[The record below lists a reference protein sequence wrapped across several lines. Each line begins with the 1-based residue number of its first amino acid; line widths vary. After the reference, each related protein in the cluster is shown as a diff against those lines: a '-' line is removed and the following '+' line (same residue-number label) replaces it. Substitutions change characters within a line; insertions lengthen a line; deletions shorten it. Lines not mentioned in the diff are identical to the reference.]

1 LQPRGNQRPPAPVA
15 ALLDAV
21 DEVFDSR
28 IGDVSGR
35 GKLGADMREIW
46 VMQPRFDKR
55 VGNGPFSLVDQPR
68 FRAGFDFLR
77 LRAQVGEVE
86 EELAHWWETFQNV
99 SDVMREDMVDAQR
112 SNQPG
117 RGASGSRSRRVKPTD
132 AHHPANAASSPNDD
146 PRFRSADG
154 DEAPAPRPT
163 PARSYGSAFAPDEE
177 ESDDNE
183 TPDDGA
189 GGDGAAA
196 APAKKRRRRRR
207 KPTGGGGAAGGSGE
221 GGPAPAAD

>member
-1 LQPRGNQRPPAPVA
+1 MA

-21 DEVFDSR
+21 DDVFENR

-46 VMQPRFDKR
+46 LMQPRFDKR
-55 VGNGPFSLVDQPR
+55 VGNGPFSLVDQVR

-112 SNQPG
+112 KDGQGRSGPG
-117 RGASGSRSRRVKPTD
+117 NARRVKRSSQGED
-132 AHHPANAASSPNDD
+132 GDQPASQTAGSAPSD
-146 PRFRSADG
+146 PRLRDDEAGSDDDVDG
-154 DEAPAPRPT
+154 D
-163 PARSYGSAFAPDEE
+163 RSMTSEGAERQ
-177 ESDDNE
+177 
-183 TPDDGA
+183 A
-189 GGDGAAA
+189 GGEGEEGAAA
-196 APAKKRRRRRR
+196 PKKRRRRRR
-207 KPTGGGGAAGGSGE
+207 KPGGAAAAPEAGAGE
-221 GGPAPAAD
+221 